1 VIPRPT
7 LRPTLGSFAR
17 LVALC
22 GMLSCIGLPGESLAE
37 IKGEKHFHAVVTDT
51 QGVETDLRNI
61 LFYWEEKVSE
71 TAFVPHELKQVPV
84 KRGAATVNVKF
95 EKIKQIDITPAA
107 DKGHHPVLHITLTD
121 GKTGDFALATAGSF
135 KGESDFGEVELPAA
149 GLKKIVFK

>member
-1 VIPRPT
+1 MRRSTCVHISKGGAWALAFWVT
-7 LRPTLGSFAR
+7 LVVCGSF
-17 LVALC
+17 
-22 GMLSCIGLPGESLAE
+22 LPAAFAQT
-37 IKGEKHFHAVVTDT
+37 KGDKHFNAVVTDT
-51 QGVETDLRNI
+51 QGVETDLKNI

-95 EKIKQIDITPAA
+95 EKIKQIDIAPAA

-135 KGESDFGEVELPAA
+135 KGESDFGEVELPAT